1 MSNRELFRS
10 ATRLGAYE
18 LKNDG
23 LNVYDTNADLDE
35 FTVRNAT
42 PSSDGSMY
50 KSTPVFANEW
60 IARAR
65 TGNIESIGAVLI
77 KT

>member
-1 MSNRELFRS
+1 MSNRERFRS
-10 ATRLGAYE
+10 ATRSEQE

-23 LNVYDTNADLDE
+23 LKLYDTNADLDE

-50 KSTPVFANEW
+50 KSTPVFANE
-60 IARAR
+60 
-65 TGNIESIGAVLI
+65 
-77 KT
+77 